1 MKALA
6 NKYQSLIIGT
16 ALLSVFVVLQM
27 RVQSI
32 LPAIMQDEYVYSMQ
46 ARKLELSEIR
56 FANYLY
62 SWIYSGTNMCGINF
76 YSCAKNLN
84 LLFFAGFVGLIFWLA
99 TRFVNRWWAGAVALA
114 VALSPLSTYTSVFMP
129 ESMYMFFALL
139 SVIALWQAS
148 KQQIWWH
155 FALAGV
161 ALGLTSLVKPHALFL
176 AAGAVLYLAVLF
188 WGNYRQMATAVGAY
202 LGGTLITKLGLGF
215 LLAGPNGLTL
225 FGPSYSGALSG
236 FVNTILGRG
245 SSSGS
250 TEPAGPGVEAAAN
263 EPSGLVQLATYAI
276 TQLGWQSVVIG
287 LLAAGLIAAASG
299 GFKLISKTDSDPE
312 LLRLTQLL
320 LISLATMLFVIA
332 AFSAQVTYSGDDHT
346 SRLLLRYFEFLI
358 APIAVVAVAAIA
370 REQTSNLKAR
380 PLLVVTALAAIAAVG
395 YYTVLGG
402 QQMFADSTF
411 LYALTASDFARIFG
425 LFFVLASLL
434 AILFAWQLRLVGF
447 VTVLLIGFGGLG
459 TLGMQR
465 LYNSAS
471 VIGPMDSAGIFA
483 RDYLALVPS
492 DQIFF
497 LGTNKQL
504 TEASIFWLDK
514 PNVQKELFVRG
525 SLVDE
530 SLIPEG
536 VRWIV
541 VLNGIAY
548 QGERLYE
555 VVGGDFSVARVGPID
570 EHRFDLKMLNSPLQS
585 FTGLSEPTALG
596 TWNTSDFVTLELN
609 EPLPANARFTITVS
623 IAPSLIGQPI
633 KLKLGDSEL
642 EVTLEEAGVPIDL
655 NLEFNNDAPAQALEI
670 QTTGVATMLISRL
683 KLQ

>member
-1 MKALA
+1 M
-6 NKYQSLIIGT
+6 
-16 ALLSVFVVLQM
+16 SVFVVLQM

-46 ARKLELSEIR
+46 ARKLELSEIS

-62 SWIYSGTNMCGINF
+62 SWVYSSTNMCGVNF

-84 LLFFAGFVGLIFWLA
+84 LLFFAGFIGLIFWLA

-139 SVIALWQAS
+139 SVIALWLAS
-148 KQQIWWH
+148 KQQSYWH
-155 FALAGV
+155 FALAGLV
-161 ALGLTSLVKPHALFL
+161 LGLTSLVKPHALFL
-176 AAGAVLYLAVLF
+176 AAGAAIYLVVIF
-188 WGNYRQMATAVGAY
+188 WGNYRPTATAVGAY
-202 LGGTLITKLGLGF
+202 LGGTLITKLSLGF
-215 LLAGPNGLTL
+215 LLAGPSGLTL
-225 FGPSYSGALSG
+225 FGPAYSGALSG
-236 FVNTILGRG
+236 FINTVLGRS

-250 TEPAGPGVEAAAN
+250 SESASPAVEPVAN
-263 EPSGLVQLATYAI
+263 ETGGLVQLATDAVA
-276 TQLGWQSVVIG
+276 QLGWQSVAIG
-287 LLAAGLIAAASG
+287 LLAAGLIGAASS
-299 GFKLISKTDSDPE
+299 GFKFISKGDADPD
-312 LLRLTQLL
+312 LMRLTQLL
-320 LISLATMLFVIA
+320 LISLVTMLFVIA
-332 AFSAQVTYSGDDHT
+332 AFSAQVTSSGDDHT

-370 REQTSNLKAR
+370 REKSSNLRAR
-380 PLLVVTALAAIAAVG
+380 PLLVVTGLAAIAVAG
-395 YYTVLGG
+395 YSTIVGG

-411 LYALTASDFARIFG
+411 LYALTGSDFARIFG

-434 AILFAWQLRLVGF
+434 AVLFAWQLRLIGF
-447 VTVLLIGFGGLG
+447 VTVLVIGFGGLG
-459 TLGMQR
+459 SLGMER
-465 LYNSAS
+465 LYSSAS

-483 RDYLALVPS
+483 RDYLAQVPS

-514 PNVQKELFVRG
+514 PNIQKELIVRG

-530 SLIPEG
+530 RLIPDG

-541 VLNGIAY
+541 ILDGVAY
-548 QGERLYE
+548 LGERLYE
-555 VVGGDFSVARVGPID
+555 IVGGDFAVARVGPID
-570 EHRFDLKMLNSPLQS
+570 EHRFDLPMLTSPLES
-585 FTGLSEPTALG
+585 FSGLSEPTALG
-596 TWNTSDFVTLELN
+596 AWNTSDLVSLELK
-609 EPLPANARFTITVS
+609 EPLPANARFSLTVS

-633 KLKLGDSEL
+633 MLKLGDSDL

-655 NLEFNNDAPAQALEI
+655 NLEFGNQAPAQTLEI
-670 QTTGVATMLISRL
+670 QTPGAATMLISRL
-683 KLQ
+683 ELE

>member
-1 MKALA
+1 LKELA
-6 NKYQSLIIGT
+6 NKYQSLIIVT
-16 ALLSVFVVLQM
+16 ALLSVFVVLQL

-62 SWIYSGTNMCGINF
+62 SWVYSSTNMCGINF

-176 AAGAVLYLAVLF
+176 AAGAALYLVVIF

-202 LGGTLITKLGLGF
+202 LGGTLITKLSLGF

-236 FVNTILGRG
+236 FINTILGRG

-250 TEPAGPGVEAAAN
+250 TEPAGPAVEAAAN
-263 EPSGLVQLATYAI
+263 EPSGLVQLATYAFI
-276 TQLGWQSVVIG
+276 QLGWQSVAIG

-312 LLRLTQLL
+312 LLRLAQLL

-358 APIAVVAVAAIA
+358 APIAVVAVATIA
-370 REQTSNLKAR
+370 RQQSPNLKAR
-380 PLLVVTALAAIAAVG
+380 PLLVVSALATFAIVG
-395 YYTVLGG
+395 YSTILDG
-402 QQMFADSTF
+402 QQMFSDSTF
-411 LYALTASDFARIFG
+411 LYALTAGDFARIFG

-447 VTVLLIGFGGLG
+447 VTVLIIGFGGLG
-459 TLGMQR
+459 SLGMQR
-465 LYNSAS
+465 LYNSAAF
-471 VIGPMDSAGIFA
+471 IGPSDSAGIFA
-483 RDYLALVPS
+483 REYLSDVPS
-492 DQIFF
+492 DEILF

-504 TEASIFWLDK
+504 TEASVFWLDK
-514 PNVQKELFVRG
+514 PNIRKNLFPQG
-525 SLVDE
+525 SLLDE
-530 SLIPEG
+530 GKITPE
-536 VRWIV
+536 VRWL
-541 VLNGIAY
+541 VLLEGIGY
-548 QGERLYE
+548 SGDRLYE
-555 VVGGDFSVARVGPID
+555 IVGDGFAISRVGPID
-570 EHRFDLKMLNSPLQS
+570 EHRFNLQMLKSPLTQIN
-585 FTGLSEPTALG
+585 GLSQPTALG
-596 TWNTSDFVTLELN
+596 AWNTSDSVELDLLK
-609 EPLPANARFTITVS
+609 PLPANARLSLTVS
-623 IAPSLIGQPI
+623 IAPGMIGVPM
-633 KLKLGDSEL
+633 LLVLGDSEV
-642 EVTLEEAGVPIDL
+642 EVTLNQAGAPTNL
-655 NLEFNNDAPAQALEI
+655 KLEFQNSKPSGNLRFEI
-670 QTTGVATMLISRL
+670 GAKNMVLLSKL
-683 KLQ
+683 KVG